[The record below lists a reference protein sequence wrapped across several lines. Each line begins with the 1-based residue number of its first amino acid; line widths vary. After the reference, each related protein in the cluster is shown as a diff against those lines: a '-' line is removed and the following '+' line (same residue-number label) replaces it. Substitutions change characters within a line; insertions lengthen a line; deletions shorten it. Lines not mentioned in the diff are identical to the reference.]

1 MKIYITCEPFST
13 PKTGDYDYVY
23 QLSRLIPDAEL
34 LKTDNNEMRDLYLD
48 TLYDGKKDNYKS
60 FMKKY
65 NKLYNNKKRQLLVKT
80 YIDKILDN
88 SDNKKILWLN
98 LRPPE
103 SGFLFFP
110 DDLERLKRNGIKIL
124 ITVHEFYINSYR
136 KYNKIITINLL
147 KYADHVIFFN
157 KIDANEAV
165 KMGMK
170 NNFSFTKQ
178 LRTCYIDTISPLK
191 RDNNILFF
199 GIIRPNKGLEN
210 IIKLVKLLYKYNKKY
225 DNKIDVKNVFVM
237 GKIEVDNPLI
247 KNWLK
252 CISDNYKDIVDN
264 NLNVK
269 YPYDDILK
277 IYKNPS
283 DADIKNI
290 TNKCRYMYKSDGK
303 GFANNSSS
311 LINLL
316 YMGGLLFTKWS
327 QFTPKYLIDKNS
339 EYYGSVMFQKKQ
351 DNNIL
356 NDKIPGPVD
365 VLYNI
370 KTMTDN
376 KYADHINKVKLLL
389 NNEYNPDKIINNL
402 VNVLNKL

>member
-110 DDLERLKRNGIKIL
+110 DDLKRLKRNGIKIL
-124 ITVHEFYINSYR
+124 ITVHEFYINIYR

-170 NNFSFTKQ
+170 NTFSFTKQ

-225 DNKIDVKNVFVM
+225 ENKIDVNNVFVI
-237 GKIEVDNPLI
+237 GKIELDNPLI
-247 KNWLK
+247 KKWIK

-264 NLNVK
+264 KLNVK

-283 DADIKNI
+283 DTDIKNI

-351 DNNIL
+351 DNNII

-370 KTMTDN
+370 KTMTDK
-376 KYADHINKVKLLL
+376 KYADHINKVRLLL

>member
-110 DDLERLKRNGIKIL
+110 DDLKRLKRNGIKIL
-124 ITVHEFYINSYR
+124 ITVHEFYINIYR

-165 KMGMK
+165 KLGMK
-170 NNFSFTKQ
+170 NTFSFTKQ

-191 RDNNILFF
+191 RENNILFF

-225 DNKIDVKNVFVM
+225 ENKIGVKNVFVM
-237 GKIEVDNPLI
+237 GKIELDNPLI
-247 KNWLK
+247 KNWIK

-264 NLNVK
+264 KLNVK

-283 DADIKNI
+283 DTDIKNI

-351 DNNIL
+351 DNNII

-370 KTMTDN
+370 KTMTDK
-376 KYADHINKVKLLL
+376 KYADHINKVRLLL